1 MTHDRKLSFDG
12 NDKTYLYEDI
22 LRLLATDENK
32 NQSKDPTEE
41 NSADSWEQVRDFIST
56 LLPSDETTSDHN
68 GPKMNLVKWVLLA
81 FEDAYRLYSQN
92 TVDSDGEDVIK
103 PPELVRVLVTENMSS
118 SERESLRLNIKRIL
132 AKSLNVTGLP
142 KIPIYLSASNRNIMG
157 PAPAIH
163 IGIDYEE
170 VDLIPDASMG
180 ATGNRTIRTSRGV
193 LEPTLRQNSTRT
205 RRG

>member
-1 MTHDRKLSFDG
+1 MTHDRKLSFEG

-32 NQSKDPTEE
+32 NQSKNPTEK

-56 LLPSDETTSDHN
+56 LLPSDETTVDHN

-142 KIPIYLSASNRNIMG
+142 KIPI
-157 PAPAIH
+157 
-163 IGIDYEE
+163 
-170 VDLIPDASMG
+170 
-180 ATGNRTIRTSRGV
+180 
-193 LEPTLRQNSTRT
+193 
-205 RRG
+205 